1 MILRRVLIANR
12 GEIAVRVIRTCRR
25 LGIETVLTVAA
36 ADADSVP
43 ARLADTTDRDRSPTS
58 TSRRSSGPPPRRGR
72 DAIHPGYG
80 FLSENPRLARA
91 CEAAGIVFIGPG
103 ADVLEAAG
111 DKLAA
116 RDHAVAAGLPVLPG
130 GLVRAEAEDEGG
142 AAGEIAGRIG
152 YPVLVKAA
160 GGGGGRGLR
169 VVRDPADLA
178 GAVAMGSAEAQAAF
192 GDGRVYLERYVS
204 PARHVEVQLLG
215 DGENVIHLGDRDCSV
230 QRRYQKL
237 VEEAPAPRLGETL
250 RVGMRAAA
258 VAFGQ
263 HLKYQGLGTVEFLVD
278 AARSEFWFLE
288 VNARIQVEHPVTE
301 AVTGLDLVA
310 EQIAVAEG
318 RRLGLSQ
325 ASVRLDGHA
334 IECRINAEDPAA
346 GFRPSPGRVTSAVF
360 PAGPG
365 IRVDTHIQ
373 AGSAVPP
380 QYDSLL
386 AKLVVERGEPGRGA
400 GPAARRAGPV
410 RDRRGGDHRCRCTRR
425 WPPTTSSP
433 PEASARTTSHG
444 GWSSKPG
451 PLGIKMA
458 EIQLVDV
465 SLRDGNQSL
474 WGATG
479 LRTDHILQ
487 IAPVLNRV
495 GFRALD
501 FMSST
506 AMGVAVRTHRED
518 PWERIRLTR
527 AAMPDTPLQLIGTG
541 FRFISWERAHPE
553 VMQLVY
559 ERLVAAGISRF
570 VLLDP
575 MHDMDAV
582 RRSAR
587 MVKRA
592 GGTETILALTY
603 TISAVHDDDF
613 YAGIAAAAAAS
624 PYIDRAYIKDPA
636 GLLTPERARTL
647 IPAVR
652 ARLGGKPLELHAH
665 CTIGLS
671 PLVYLVAPDL
681 GVSVLQTGCGALADG
696 SSLPDA
702 QRVVANLRALGHTVD
717 VDDRLLAV
725 VCAVLQSAGRG
736 RGAAVRPAAAVR
748 RGVHPAPAGRRG
760 ADHAAAAAGRTG
772 AGGPVRRG
780 DRGGEPGQGRT
791 RLPDH
796 GHPVPAD
803 GDGAGACRTC
813 WVLSGTRSSPTR

>member
-36 ADADSVP
+36 GDADSVP
-43 ARLADTTDRDRSPTS
+43 ARLADKTIAIGSYLDVEEVV
-58 TSRRSSGPPPRRGR
+58 GAAAEAGAG
-72 DAIHPGYG
+72 AIHPGYG

-116 RDHAVAAGLPVLPG
+116 RNHAVAAGLPVLPG
-130 GLVRAEAEDEGG
+130 GLVRAEVTGAG

-178 GAVAMGSAEAQAAF
+178 GAVAVGSAEAQAAF

-237 VEEAPAPRLGETL
+237 IEEAPAPRLGETL

-278 AARSEFWFLE
+278 AGRAEFWFLE

-325 ASVRLDGHA
+325 ATVRLDGHA

-386 AKLVVERGEPGRGA
+386 AKLVVSGANRAEALGRLRGA
-400 GPAARRAGPV
+400 LARCEIGGVATTLPVHVALAADDEFAAGGVGTGYLARWLELETRPV
-410 RDRRGGDHRCRCTRR
+410 RDKNG
-425 WPPTTSSP
+425 
-433 PEASARTTSHG
+433 
-444 GWSSKPG
+444 
-451 PLGIKMA
+451 
-458 EIQLVDV
+458 
-465 SLRDGNQSL
+465 
-474 WGATG
+474 
-479 LRTDHILQ
+479 
-487 IAPVLNRV
+487 
-495 GFRALD
+495 
-501 FMSST
+501 
-506 AMGVAVRTHRED
+506 
-518 PWERIRLTR
+518 
-527 AAMPDTPLQLIGTG
+527 
-541 FRFISWERAHPE
+541 
-553 VMQLVY
+553 
-559 ERLVAAGISRF
+559 
-570 VLLDP
+570 
-575 MHDMDAV
+575 
-582 RRSAR
+582 
-587 MVKRA
+587 
-592 GGTETILALTY
+592 
-603 TISAVHDDDF
+603 
-613 YAGIAAAAAAS
+613 
-624 PYIDRAYIKDPA
+624 
-636 GLLTPERARTL
+636 
-647 IPAVR
+647 
-652 ARLGGKPLELHAH
+652 
-665 CTIGLS
+665 
-671 PLVYLVAPDL
+671 
-681 GVSVLQTGCGALADG
+681 
-696 SSLPDA
+696 
-702 QRVVANLRALGHTVD
+702 
-717 VDDRLLAV
+717 
-725 VCAVLQSAGRG
+725 
-736 RGAAVRPAAAVR
+736 
-748 RGVHPAPAGRRG
+748 
-760 ADHAAAAAGRTG
+760 
-772 AGGPVRRG
+772 
-780 DRGGEPGQGRT
+780 
-791 RLPDH
+791 
-796 GHPVPAD
+796 
-803 GDGAGACRTC
+803 
-813 WVLSGTRSSPTR
+813 

>member
-1 MILRRVLIANR
+1 VILRRVLIANR

-25 LGIETVLTVAA
+25 LGIETVLTVAD

-43 ARLADTTDRDRSPTS
+43 ARLADTTIAIGSYLDVDEVV
-58 TSRRSSGPPPRRGR
+58 GAAAAAEAG
-72 DAIHPGYG
+72 AIHPGYG

-116 RDHAVAAGLPVLPG
+116 RNHAVAAGLPVLPG
-130 GLVRAEAEDEGG
+130 GLVRAEATGADGALGGGVGGEAG
-142 AAGEIAGRIG
+142 AAGEVARRIG

-178 GAVAMGSAEAQAAF
+178 GAVAVGSAEAQAAF

-237 VEEAPAPRLGETL
+237 IEEAPAPRLGETL

-278 AARSEFWFLE
+278 AGRAEFWFLE

-346 GFRPSPGRVTSAVF
+346 GFRPSPGRVTGAVF

-386 AKLVVERGEPGRGA
+386 AKLVVSGANRAEALGRLRGA
-400 GPAARRAGPV
+400 LARCEIGGVATTLPVHVALAADDEFAAGGVGTGYLARWLELETRPV
-410 RDRRGGDHRCRCTRR
+410 RDKNG
-425 WPPTTSSP
+425 
-433 PEASARTTSHG
+433 
-444 GWSSKPG
+444 
-451 PLGIKMA
+451 
-458 EIQLVDV
+458 
-465 SLRDGNQSL
+465 
-474 WGATG
+474 
-479 LRTDHILQ
+479 
-487 IAPVLNRV
+487 
-495 GFRALD
+495 
-501 FMSST
+501 
-506 AMGVAVRTHRED
+506 
-518 PWERIRLTR
+518 
-527 AAMPDTPLQLIGTG
+527 
-541 FRFISWERAHPE
+541 
-553 VMQLVY
+553 
-559 ERLVAAGISRF
+559 
-570 VLLDP
+570 
-575 MHDMDAV
+575 
-582 RRSAR
+582 
-587 MVKRA
+587 
-592 GGTETILALTY
+592 
-603 TISAVHDDDF
+603 
-613 YAGIAAAAAAS
+613 
-624 PYIDRAYIKDPA
+624 
-636 GLLTPERARTL
+636 
-647 IPAVR
+647 
-652 ARLGGKPLELHAH
+652 
-665 CTIGLS
+665 
-671 PLVYLVAPDL
+671 
-681 GVSVLQTGCGALADG
+681 
-696 SSLPDA
+696 
-702 QRVVANLRALGHTVD
+702 
-717 VDDRLLAV
+717 
-725 VCAVLQSAGRG
+725 
-736 RGAAVRPAAAVR
+736 
-748 RGVHPAPAGRRG
+748 
-760 ADHAAAAAGRTG
+760 
-772 AGGPVRRG
+772 
-780 DRGGEPGQGRT
+780 
-791 RLPDH
+791 
-796 GHPVPAD
+796 
-803 GDGAGACRTC
+803 
-813 WVLSGTRSSPTR
+813 